1 MILRIQNKQG
11 RGPWMPGLSA
21 KWVDSFRTAQH
32 PPIYDERPD
41 YLDHVAN
48 AHKRGMHI
56 GCAVRGREGLLSWFS
71 PMEIF
76 RLYDLGFYIAD
87 ASACDVL
94 IETGTQL
101 VIASPQPLRALPH
114 AVEVAA

>member
-1 MILRIQNKQG
+1 MILRVQNKQG
-11 RGPWMPGLSA
+11 RGPWMPGLSS
-21 KWVDSFRTAQH
+21 KWVDSFRTTQH
-32 PPIYDERPD
+32 PTIYHERPD

-48 AHKRGMHI
+48 AHKEGMHV
-56 GCAVRGREGLLSWFS
+56 GCAVRGRDGLLSWFS

-94 IETGTQL
+94 IETGTQM
-101 VIASPQPLRALPH
+101 VIASQKPLRMLPH
-114 AVEVAA
+114 AVGVMA

>member
-1 MILRIQNKQG
+1 MILRVQNKQG
-11 RGPWMPGLSA
+11 RGPWMPGLSS

-76 RLYDLGFYIAD
+76 RLYDLGLMHTQVEEDYTPLPDQHSLANIQH
-87 ASACDVL
+87 SHQPCRL
-94 IETGTQL
+94 IQLMTQ
-101 VIASPQPLRALPH
+101 
-114 AVEVAA
+114 